1 MRQRNN
7 DWFFI
12 LVFVLFAAA
21 IMAANTWNIFQV
33 CKAADVYWVSGTQY
47 TCKWFK

>member
-1 MRQRNN
+1 MRQKNN

-12 LVFVLFAAA
+12 LVFML
-21 IMAANTWNIFQV
+21 MAAVIISANALNIFQI
-33 CKAADVYWVSGTQY
+33 CKTADAYWVNGTQY